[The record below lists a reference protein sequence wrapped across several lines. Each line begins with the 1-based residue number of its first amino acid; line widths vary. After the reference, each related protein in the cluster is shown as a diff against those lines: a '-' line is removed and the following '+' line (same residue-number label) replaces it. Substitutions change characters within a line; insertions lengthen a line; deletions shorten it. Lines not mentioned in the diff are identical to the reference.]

1 MAEVGTSGLVFREPL
16 IFERSRP
23 GREGLRMP
31 TAGVPA
37 AGEKEAGPDIPEK
50 WRRKTPP
57 RLPEVSEVEVVR
69 HFVRLSQWNVCLDS
83 AFYPLGSCTMKYNP
97 KINEWACRLPGFAH
111 LHPHTPER
119 LAQGAL
125 ELMWDLERR
134 LCAICGF
141 ARMTLQPSA
150 GAQGEFCG
158 MLLVRAYHTDHGNPR
173 KKVLIPDTAH
183 GTNPA
188 SCSLAG
194 YATVPVPSGPDGLV
208 DPAQVDKLMD
218 EDVAAIMVTN
228 PNTLG
233 LFETHLPQVAE
244 IVHARGGLVYGDG
257 ANLNALLG
265 SARPGDFGI
274 DVMQLN
280 LHKTFATPHG
290 GGGPGSG
297 PVGVAA
303 KLEPYLPVPMI
314 EKSKDGSFRLATERP
329 KSIGRMRG
337 FYGNVGVMVRA
348 YTYLAA
354 HGPAELKRVS
364 EVAILNANYLLARL
378 RGTFHVPQERP
389 CMHECVLSD
398 RDLQKDTGI
407 TTMDVA
413 KGLLDRGFHPPTVYF
428 PLVVKGAMMI
438 EPTETETLETLD
450 EFVAALEDIVAQ
462 AKSAP
467 DELHHAPHRTRIGR
481 ADETRAARQPV
492 LRYKFPV

>member
-1 MAEVGTSGLVFREPL
+1 VF
-16 IFERSRP
+16 S
-23 GREGLRMP
+23 
-31 TAGVPA
+31 
-37 AGEKEAGPDIPEK
+37 
-50 WRRKTPP
+50 
-57 RLPEVSEVEVVR
+57 
-69 HFVRLSQWNVCLDS
+69 
-83 AFYPLGSCTMKYNP
+83 
-97 KINEWACRLPGFAH
+97 
-111 LHPHTPER
+111 
-119 LAQGAL
+119 
-125 ELMWDLERR
+125 
-134 LCAICGF
+134 
-141 ARMTLQPSA
+141 
-150 GAQGEFCG
+150 
-158 MLLVRAYHTDHGNPR
+158 
-173 KKVLIPDTAH
+173 
-183 GTNPA
+183 
-188 SCSLAG
+188 
-194 YATVPVPSGPDGLV
+194 
-208 DPAQVDKLMD
+208 
-218 EDVAAIMVTN
+218 
-228 PNTLG
+228 
-233 LFETHLPQVAE
+233 
-244 IVHARGGLVYGDG
+244 GDG
-257 ANLNALLG
+257 ANLTALRG
-265 SARPGDFGI
+265 RARPGDFGI

-337 FYGNVGVMVRA
+337 FYGNFGVMVRA

>member
-23 GREGLRMP
+23 GREGIRMP
-31 TAGVPA
+31 AAEVPA
-37 AGEKEAGPDIPEK
+37 VDDDRAGPDIPVAS
-50 WRRKTPP
+50 RRTAPP
-57 RLPEVSEVEVVR
+57 RLPEVAEADVVR
-69 HFVRLSQWNVCLDS
+69 HFVRLSQWNLCVDS
-83 AFYPLGSCTMKYNP
+83 VMYPLGSCTMKYNP
-97 KINEWACRLPGFAH
+97 KVNEWAARLPGFSR
-111 LHPHTPER
+111 LHPHTPAA

-141 ARMTLQPSA
+141 SRMTLQPSA
-150 GAQGEFCG
+150 GAQGELCG
-158 MLLVRAYHTDHGNPR
+158 MLLVRACHTDRGNPR

-194 YATVPVPSGPDGLV
+194 YLTVPVASGPDGLV
-208 DPAQVDKLMD
+208 DPAAVDKAMD
-218 EDVAAIMVTN
+218 ADVAAIMITN

-233 LFETHLPQVAE
+233 LFESHIAQVAE

-265 SARPGDFGI
+265 LARPGDLGI

-280 LHKTFATPHG
+280 LHKTFSTPHG

-297 PVGVAA
+297 PVGVVNT
-303 KLEPYLPVPMI
+303 LEPYLPVPI
-314 EKSKDGSFRLATERP
+314 VERASDGTFRLVEDRP
-329 KSIGRMRG
+329 KTIGRMRS
-337 FYGNVGVMVRA
+337 FFGNFGVMVRA
-348 YTYLAA
+348 YTYLLA
-354 HGPAELKRVS
+354 HGPAELRRVA
-364 EVAILNANYLLARL
+364 EIAILNANYLLARL
-378 RGTFHVPQERP
+378 RKTFHVPQDRP

-398 RDLQKDTGI
+398 RDLKNETGV

-428 PLVVKGAMMI
+428 PLVVHGALMI
-438 EPTETETLETLD
+438 EPTETESPETLD
-450 EFVAALEDIVAQ
+450 EFVEAIEAIVAQ
-462 AKSAP
+462 AHSKP
-467 DELHHAPHRTRIGR
+467 DDLHHAPVRTPIGR
-481 ADETRAARQPV
+481 ADETRAARHPV
-492 LRYKFPV
+492 LRWGGR